1 MAHHHLNEETLLDYA
16 AGNLGEAPSLL
27 VATHIA
33 LAPEAARAVR
43 DCEALGGALIETL
56 EPVAMEYPAAAVL
69 ARIEATSDATAE
81 PPAAAPADEDDLPAP
96 LRAYLPEGLAG
107 VKWRRVGGG
116 ISECVLPIEVARG
129 EKVALLRIEAGRGV
143 PMHTHHGDEWT
154 LVLDGAFE
162 DESGRFEPGDI
173 AITTP
178 QDTHHPVADAAGDC
192 ICLTYTEAP
201 LRFKGP
207 LAPLFNFLAR

>member
-1 MAHHHLNEETLLDYA
+1 MAQHHLNDETLLDYA
-16 AGNLGEAPSLL
+16 TGSLGEAPSLL
-27 VATHIA
+27 VATHLA
-33 LAPEAARAVR
+33 LAPEAAREVR
-43 DCEALGGALIETL
+43 HYEALGGALLERL
-56 EPVAMEYPAAAVL
+56 EPVAMESPAGAVL
-69 ARIEATSDATAE
+69 ARIEAANDDAA
-81 PPAAAPADEDDLPAP
+81 PDAAPMAAAGAGLPAP
-96 LRAYLPEGLAG
+96 LCAYLPDGLDG
-107 VKWRRVGGG
+107 VRWRKVGGG
-116 ISECVLPIEVARG
+116 ISEYVLPIEVARG

-154 LVLDGAFE
+154 LVLQGAFE
-162 DESGRFEPGDI
+162 DENGRFGPGDI

-178 QDTHHPVADAAGDC
+178 DDTHHPVADTDGDC